1 MRENGAMAMGDD
13 AANLI
18 LEQLRIVRADQAQ
31 FREDM
36 SQRLTTI
43 GQRLDHLDTQ
53 VQGLTYVVTTAIG
66 SLVADQ
72 RDIKDRLA
80 ALENA

>member
-1 MRENGAMAMGDD
+1 MGDD

-18 LEQLRIVRADQAQ
+18 LEQLRIVRTDQAQ
-31 FREDM
+31 FREDI
-36 SQRLTTI
+36 SQRLATI

-53 VQGLTYVVTTAIG
+53 MQGLTYVVTTAIG

-80 ALENA
+80 TLENA